1 MNLPELRIIGLPG
14 IPIVT
19 PGMGLVALIQQAATA
34 VSLPLQ
40 AGDILV
46 VTQKVV
52 SKAEGHL
59 IALKDITPSPLAQRF
74 ARQWGKDPRHVEV
87 VLQQSRRIVKMDRGV
102 LITETHHGFI
112 CANAGV
118 DQSNIEGEEVVA
130 VLPPDPDASA
140 RAIRQALRERL
151 GFDVA
156 VIISD
161 TFGRPWRH
169 GLVNIAIGL
178 SGIEAIKDYTGQL
191 DAQGYELRVTAR
203 IARRW
208 TVPGSCRGALARADQ
223 AKQEK
228 RCAPSADRHR
238 DRPQIVVIKPRDVVD
253 GEVKR
258 PRRLVEGKDRETP
271 DHMDL
276 AVVG

>member
-1 MNLPELRIIGLPG
+1 MSLTELRVIGLPG

-19 PGMGLVALIQQAATA
+19 PGMDLAALIQQASTA
-34 VSLPLQ
+34 APLPLQ

-59 IALKDITPSPLAQRF
+59 IYLKDITPSALAKNF
-74 ARQWGKDPRHVEV
+74 AQQWEKDPRHVEV

-161 TFGRPWRH
+161 TFGRPWRY

-191 DAQGYELRVTAR
+191 DAQGYELRVTALA
-203 IARRW
+203 IADELAAAAELVMNKLDN
-208 TVPGSCRGALARADQ
+208 VPVPVIRGNEYPRGEGSLAQLIRA
-223 AKQEK
+223 AE
-228 RCAPSADRHR
+228 R
-238 DRPQIVVIKPRDVVD
+238 DLFR
-253 GEVKR
+253 
-258 PRRLVEGKDRETP
+258 
-271 DHMDL
+271 
-276 AVVG
+276 

>member
-1 MNLPELRIIGLPG
+1 MSLTELRVIGLPG

-19 PGMGLVALIQQAATA
+19 PGMDLAALIQQASTVA
-34 VSLPLQ
+34 SLPLQ

-59 IALKDITPSPLAQRF
+59 IVLKDIMPSPLAQSF
-74 ARQWGKDPRHVEV
+74 AQQWGKDPRHVEV

-140 RAIRQALRERL
+140 RAIRQTLRERL

-191 DAQGYELRVTAR
+191 DAQGYELRVTALA
-203 IARRW
+203 IADELAAAAELVMNKLDN
-208 TVPGSCRGALARADQ
+208 VPVAVIRGYEYPRGEGSLAQLIRA
-223 AKQEK
+223 AE
-228 RCAPSADRHR
+228 R
-238 DRPQIVVIKPRDVVD
+238 DLFR
-253 GEVKR
+253 
-258 PRRLVEGKDRETP
+258 
-271 DHMDL
+271 
-276 AVVG
+276 

>member
-1 MNLPELRIIGLPG
+1 MSLTELRVIGLPG

-19 PGMGLVALIQQAATA
+19 PGMDLAALIQQASTA
-34 VSLPLQ
+34 APLPLQ

-59 IALKDITPSPLAQRF
+59 IVLKDIMPSPLAESF

-102 LITETHHGFI
+102 VITETHHGFI

-161 TFGRPWRH
+161 TFGRPWRY

-191 DAQGYELRVTAR
+191 DAQGYELRVTALA
-203 IARRW
+203 IADELAAAAELVMNKLDN
-208 TVPGSCRGALARADQ
+208 VPVAVIRGYEYPRGEGSLAQLIRA
-223 AKQEK
+223 AE
-228 RCAPSADRHR
+228 R
-238 DRPQIVVIKPRDVVD
+238 DLFR
-253 GEVKR
+253 
-258 PRRLVEGKDRETP
+258 
-271 DHMDL
+271 
-276 AVVG
+276 

>member
-1 MNLPELRIIGLPG
+1 MSLPELRIIGLPG

-19 PGMGLVALIQQAATA
+19 PGMDLAALIQQAALA
-34 VSLPLQ
+34 APLSLL

-59 IALKDITPSPLAQRF
+59 IHLKDVTPSSLAKNF

-140 RAIRQALRERL
+140 RALRQALRERL

-161 TFGRPWRH
+161 TFGRPWRY

-191 DAQGYELRVTAR
+191 DAQGYELRVTALA
-203 IARRW
+203 IADELAAAAELVMNKLDN
-208 TVPGSCRGALARADQ
+208 VPVAVIRGYEYPRGEGSLAQLIRA
-223 AKQEK
+223 AE
-228 RCAPSADRHR
+228 R
-238 DRPQIVVIKPRDVVD
+238 DLFR
-253 GEVKR
+253 
-258 PRRLVEGKDRETP
+258 
-271 DHMDL
+271 
-276 AVVG
+276 

>member
-19 PGMGLVALIQQAATA
+19 PGTDLVALIQQAATA

-59 IALKDITPSPLAQRF
+59 VVLKDITPSLLARNF
-74 ARQWGKDPRHVEV
+74 AQQWGKDPRHVEV

-191 DAQGYELRVTAR
+191 DAQGYELRVTALA
-203 IARRW
+203 IADELAAAAELVMNKLDN
-208 TVPGSCRGALARADQ
+208 VPVAVIRGYEYPRGEGSLAQLIRA
-223 AKQEK
+223 AE
-228 RCAPSADRHR
+228 R
-238 DRPQIVVIKPRDVVD
+238 DLFR
-253 GEVKR
+253 
-258 PRRLVEGKDRETP
+258 
-271 DHMDL
+271 
-276 AVVG
+276 

>member
-1 MNLPELRIIGLPG
+1 MSLTELRVIGLPG

-19 PGMGLVALIQQAATA
+19 PGMDLAALIQQASTA
-34 VSLPLQ
+34 APLPLQ

-59 IALKDITPSPLAQRF
+59 IVLKDILPSPLAESF

-161 TFGRPWRH
+161 TFGRPWRY

-191 DAQGYELRVTAR
+191 DAQGYELRVTALA
-203 IARRW
+203 IADELAAAAELVMNKLDN
-208 TVPGSCRGALARADQ
+208 VPVAVIRGYEYPRGEGSLAQLIRA
-223 AKQEK
+223 AE
-228 RCAPSADRHR
+228 R
-238 DRPQIVVIKPRDVVD
+238 DLFR
-253 GEVKR
+253 
-258 PRRLVEGKDRETP
+258 
-271 DHMDL
+271 
-276 AVVG
+276 

>member
-1 MNLPELRIIGLPG
+1 MSLPELRVIGLPG

-19 PGMGLVALIQQAATA
+19 PGMDVAALIQQACTA
-34 VSLPLQ
+34 APLPLQ
-40 AGDILV
+40 AGDIVV

-59 IALKDITPSPLAQRF
+59 IHLKDVTPSPLAESF
-74 ARQWGKDPRHVEV
+74 ARQWEKDPRHVEV

-151 GFDVA
+151 GCDVA

-161 TFGRPWRH
+161 TFGRPWRY

-191 DAQGYELRVTAR
+191 DAQGYELRVTALA
-203 IARRW
+203 IADELAAAAELVMNKLDN
-208 TVPGSCRGALARADQ
+208 VPVAVIRGYEYPRGEGSLAQLIRA
-223 AKQEK
+223 AE
-228 RCAPSADRHR
+228 R
-238 DRPQIVVIKPRDVVD
+238 DLFR
-253 GEVKR
+253 
-258 PRRLVEGKDRETP
+258 
-271 DHMDL
+271 
-276 AVVG
+276 

>member
-1 MNLPELRIIGLPG
+1 MSLPELRIIGLPG

-19 PGMGLVALIQQAATA
+19 PGMDLVALIQQAATA
-34 VSLPLQ
+34 ASLPLQ

-191 DAQGYELRVTAR
+191 DAQGYELRVTALA
-203 IARRW
+203 IADELAAAAELVMNKLDN
-208 TVPGSCRGALARADQ
+208 VPVAVIRGYEYPRGEGSLAQLIRA
-223 AKQEK
+223 AE
-228 RCAPSADRHR
+228 R
-238 DRPQIVVIKPRDVVD
+238 DLFR
-253 GEVKR
+253 
-258 PRRLVEGKDRETP
+258 
-271 DHMDL
+271 
-276 AVVG
+276 

>member
-1 MNLPELRIIGLPG
+1 MSLTELRVIGLPG

-19 PGMGLVALIQQAATA
+19 AGMDLAALIQQAALAAPLT
-34 VSLPLQ
+34 LQ

-59 IALKDITPSPLAQRF
+59 IVLKDITPSPLAQSF

-140 RAIRQALRERL
+140 REIRQALRERL

-191 DAQGYELRVTAR
+191 DAQGYELRVTALA
-203 IARRW
+203 IADELAAAAELVMNKLDN
-208 TVPGSCRGALARADQ
+208 VP
-223 AKQEK
+223 
-228 RCAPSADRHR
+228 
-238 DRPQIVVIKPRDVVD
+238 V
-253 GEVKR
+253 
-258 PRRLVEGKDRETP
+258 
-271 DHMDL
+271 
-276 AVVG
+276 AVVRGYEYPHGEGSLAQLIRAAERDLFR

>member
-1 MNLPELRIIGLPG
+1 MSLTELRVIGLPG

-19 PGMGLVALIQQAATA
+19 AGMDLAALIQQAALAAPLT
-34 VSLPLQ
+34 LQ

-59 IALKDITPSPLAQRF
+59 VVLKDITPSPLAQSF

-140 RAIRQALRERL
+140 REIRQALRERL

-191 DAQGYELRVTAR
+191 DAQGYELRVTALA
-203 IARRW
+203 IADELAAAAELVMNKLDN
-208 TVPGSCRGALARADQ
+208 VP
-223 AKQEK
+223 
-228 RCAPSADRHR
+228 
-238 DRPQIVVIKPRDVVD
+238 V
-253 GEVKR
+253 
-258 PRRLVEGKDRETP
+258 
-271 DHMDL
+271 
-276 AVVG
+276 AVVRGYEYPHGEGSLAQLIRAAERDLFR

>member
-19 PGMGLVALIQQAATA
+19 PGTDLVALIQQAATA

-191 DAQGYELRVTAR
+191 DAQGYELRVTALA
-203 IARRW
+203 IADELAAAAELVMNKLDN
-208 TVPGSCRGALARADQ
+208 VPVAVIRGYEYPRGEGSLAQLIRA
-223 AKQEK
+223 AE
-228 RCAPSADRHR
+228 R
-238 DRPQIVVIKPRDVVD
+238 DLFR
-253 GEVKR
+253 
-258 PRRLVEGKDRETP
+258 
-271 DHMDL
+271 
-276 AVVG
+276 

>member
-1 MNLPELRIIGLPG
+1 MSLPELRIIGLPG

-19 PGMGLVALIQQAATA
+19 PGMDLAALIQQAATA
-34 VSLPLQ
+34 ASLPLQ

-59 IALKDITPSPLAQRF
+59 IHLKDVTPSPLAKNF

-118 DQSNIEGEEVVA
+118 DQSNIEGEEMVA

-140 RAIRQALRERL
+140 RTIRQALRERL

-191 DAQGYELRVTAR
+191 DAQGYELRVTALA
-203 IARRW
+203 IADELAAAAELVMNKLDN
-208 TVPGSCRGALARADQ
+208 VPVAVIRGYEYPRGEGSLAQLIRA
-223 AKQEK
+223 AE
-228 RCAPSADRHR
+228 R
-238 DRPQIVVIKPRDVVD
+238 DLFR
-253 GEVKR
+253 
-258 PRRLVEGKDRETP
+258 
-271 DHMDL
+271 
-276 AVVG
+276 

>member
-1 MNLPELRIIGLPG
+1 MSLTELRVIGLPG

-19 PGMGLVALIQQAATA
+19 PGMDLAALIQQASTA
-34 VSLPLQ
+34 APLPLQ

-59 IALKDITPSPLAQRF
+59 IHLKDITPSPLAKNF
-74 ARQWGKDPRHVEV
+74 AQQWGKDPRHVEV

-102 LITETHHGFI
+102 LITETHHGLI

-151 GFDVA
+151 GFDMA

-161 TFGRPWRH
+161 TFGRPWRY

-191 DAQGYELRVTAR
+191 DAQGYELRVTALA
-203 IARRW
+203 IADELAAAAELVMNKLDN
-208 TVPGSCRGALARADQ
+208 VPVAVIRGYEYPRGEGSLAQLIRA
-223 AKQEK
+223 AE
-228 RCAPSADRHR
+228 R
-238 DRPQIVVIKPRDVVD
+238 DLFR
-253 GEVKR
+253 
-258 PRRLVEGKDRETP
+258 
-271 DHMDL
+271 
-276 AVVG
+276 

>member
-1 MNLPELRIIGLPG
+1 
-14 IPIVT
+14 
-19 PGMGLVALIQQAATA
+19 
-34 VSLPLQ
+34 
-40 AGDILV
+40 
-46 VTQKVV
+46 V

-59 IALKDITPSPLAQRF
+59 ILLKDITPSPLAKNF

-191 DAQGYELRVTAR
+191 DAQGYELRVTALA
-203 IARRW
+203 IADELAAAAELVMNKLDN
-208 TVPGSCRGALARADQ
+208 VPVAVIRGYEYPRGEGSLAQLIRA
-223 AKQEK
+223 AE
-228 RCAPSADRHR
+228 R
-238 DRPQIVVIKPRDVVD
+238 DLFR
-253 GEVKR
+253 
-258 PRRLVEGKDRETP
+258 
-271 DHMDL
+271 
-276 AVVG
+276 

>member
-1 MNLPELRIIGLPG
+1 MDLA
-14 IPIVT
+14 
-19 PGMGLVALIQQAATA
+19 ALIQQASTA
-34 VSLPLQ
+34 APLPLQ

-59 IALKDITPSPLAQRF
+59 IHLKDVTPSPLAENF

-118 DQSNIEGEEVVA
+118 DQSNIEGEAVVA

-140 RAIRQALRERL
+140 RAIRQALHERL

-178 SGIEAIKDYTGQL
+178 SGIEAVKDYTGQL
-191 DAQGYELRVTAR
+191 DAQGYELRVTALA
-203 IARRW
+203 IADELAAAAELVMNKLDN
-208 TVPGSCRGALARADQ
+208 VPVAVIRGYEYPRGEGSLAQLIRA
-223 AKQEK
+223 AE
-228 RCAPSADRHR
+228 R
-238 DRPQIVVIKPRDVVD
+238 DLFR
-253 GEVKR
+253 
-258 PRRLVEGKDRETP
+258 
-271 DHMDL
+271 
-276 AVVG
+276 